1 MKGYEMK
8 VYNTLTKTKEE
19 FIPIEP
25 NKVKMYVC
33 GPTVYDFIHIG
44 NARPFVV
51 FDAVRRYFLY
61 KGYEV
66 NYVQN
71 FTDIDDK
78 IINKA
83 IAENVPFTDITTKF
97 IKEAQTDGKGLN
109 VLEPT
114 VAPTVSGNMTEII
127 TMIQTL
133 IEKGFAYNVDGQ
145 VFFDVAKFDEYCK
158 LSKKNTDD
166 LINGIRVQVDS
177 QKKNSADFVLWKPH
191 KENEPFF
198 ESPFGNG
205 RPGWHIECSA
215 MAKRYLGDT
224 IDIHAGGSDLIFP
237 HHENEIAQSECA
249 NDKPFANYWLH
260 NGFINIDNEKM
271 SKSKGNF
278 FTVRDI
284 LKEYS
289 YEEMRF
295 FILSAHYRSPLN
307 FSKDLM
313 DSSRNGLN
321 RIKTAISN
329 LDFAIKNA
337 SQSENSVQAD
347 VINNIRTQFEEK
359 MEDDF
364 NTADAI
370 SIIFE
375 LVKIINN
382 AITDKVDV
390 STLKNLNEEL
400 MTLLNILGLVFE
412 EKTVSK
418 ELEEKILALI
428 EQRTIAKK
436 EKDFAKADSIR
447 AELLDMNI
455 VIEDTRQGVK
465 WSVKE

>member
-1 MKGYEMK
+1 MK
-8 VYNTLTKTKEE
+8 VYNTLTRTKEE
-19 FIPIEP
+19 FVPIEQ

-51 FDAVRRYFLY
+51 FDAVRRYLIY
-61 KGYEV
+61 KGFDV
-66 NYVQN
+66 TYVQN

-83 IAENVPFTDITTKF
+83 IAQNVDFSEITKKY
-97 IKEAQTDGKGLN
+97 INEAQTDGKGLN
-109 VLEPT
+109 VMEPSF
-114 VAPTVSGNMTEII
+114 APTVSGNMQEII
-127 TMIQTL
+127 DMISKL
-133 IEKGFAYNVDGQ
+133 IEKGFAYNVNGQ

-166 LINGIRVQVDS
+166 LINGIRIKVDDS
-177 QKKNSADFVLWKPH
+177 KKSSADFVLWKPH
-191 KENEPFF
+191 KDGEPFF

-215 MAKRYLGDT
+215 MAKKYLGDT

-249 NDKPFANYWLH
+249 NGKPFANYWLH

-284 LKEYS
+284 LKEYT

-313 DSSRNGLN
+313 ESSRNGLV
-321 RIKTAISN
+321 RIKTAIAN
-329 LDFAIKNA
+329 LDFNIKNTKV
-337 SQSENSVQAD
+337 SSITSDETTLLETLYSFRPV
-347 VINNIRTQFEEK
+347 FEQR

-370 SIIFE
+370 STIFE
-375 LVKIINN
+375 LIKFINVN
-382 AITDKVDV
+382 TSEASSSEFIQKV
-390 STLKNLNEEL
+390 TTEL
-400 MTLLNILGLVFE
+400 LSLLDILGLVFE
-412 EKTVSK
+412 ENEIDADFEQKV
-418 ELEEKILALI
+418 LDLI
-428 EQRTIAKK
+428 EQRTNAKK
-436 EKDFAKADSIR
+436 EKDFAKADDIR
-447 AELLDMNI
+447 AKLLDMNV
-455 VIEDTRQGVK
+455 VIEDTRAGVK
-465 WSVKE
+465 WSMKQ

>member
-1 MKGYEMK
+1 MK
-8 VYNTLTKTKEE
+8 VYNTLTRQKEE
-19 FIPIEP
+19 FIPIEDK
-25 NKVKMYVC
+25 KVKMYVC

-61 KGYEV
+61 KGFEV
-66 NYVQN
+66 DYVQN

-83 IAENVPFTDITTKF
+83 IAENVEFTEITKRY
-97 IKEAQTDGKGLN
+97 IKEAQTDGQGLN

-114 VAPTVSGNMTEII
+114 FAPTVSGNMNEII
-127 TMIQTL
+127 TMISTL
-133 IEKGFAYNVDGQ
+133 IEKGFAYEVDGT

-158 LSKKNTDD
+158 LSKKNPDD
-166 LINGIRVQVDS
+166 FINGIRIKVDEA
-177 QKKNSADFVLWKPH
+177 KKSSADFVLWKPH

-215 MAKRYLGDT
+215 MAKKYLGDT

-249 NDKPFANYWLH
+249 NGKPFANYWLH

-284 LKEYS
+284 LKEYT

-313 DSSRNGLN
+313 ESSRNGLN
-321 RIKTAISN
+321 RIKTCLSN
-329 LDFAIKNA
+329 LNFAIENGTA
-337 SQSENSVQAD
+337 SNQAMSFGVNSR
-347 VINNIRTQFEEK
+347 NEFEEK

-370 SIIFE
+370 SVIFE
-375 LVKIINN
+375 LVSIINN
-382 AITDKVDV
+382 QIKDNADV
-390 STLKNLNEEL
+390 EILKYLKDEL
-400 MTLLNILGLVFE
+400 TSLLDILGLLYAEKEVSKDFE
-412 EKTVSK
+412 EQ
-418 ELEEKILALI
+418 ILALI
-428 EQRTIAKK
+428 EERTNAKK
-436 EKDFAKADSIR
+436 DKNFALADEIR
-447 AELLDMNI
+447 QKLLDMNVI
-455 VIEDTRQGVK
+455 IEDTRAGVK
-465 WSVKE
+465 WSIKE

>member
-1 MKGYEMK
+1 MK

-19 FIPIEP
+19 FVPIEK

-33 GPTVYDFIHIG
+33 GPTVYDLIHIG

-61 KGYEV
+61 KGFDV
-66 NYVQN
+66 TYVQN

-78 IINKA
+78 IIKKA
-83 IAENVPFTDITTKF
+83 IDQNVHFTEVTKKY
-97 IKEAQTDGKGLN
+97 IAEAQTDGEGLN
-109 VLEPT
+109 VMTPSF
-114 VAPTVSGNMTEII
+114 APTVSENMNEII
-127 TMIQTL
+127 EMISTL
-133 IEKGFAYNVDGQ
+133 IEKGFAYEIDGT
-145 VFFDVAKFDEYCK
+145 VFFDVAKFDQYCK
-158 LSKKNTDD
+158 LSKKNLDD
-166 LINGIRVQVDS
+166 LIGGIRIKVDEA
-177 QKKNSADFVLWKPH
+177 KKNSGDFVLWKPH
-191 KENEPFF
+191 KDGEPYF

-215 MAKRYLGDT
+215 MAKKYLGET

-249 NDKPFANYWLH
+249 NGKPFSNYWLH

-284 LKEYS
+284 LKDYS

-307 FSKDLM
+307 FSEDLM
-313 DSSRNGLN
+313 ESSRNGLN
-321 RIKTAISN
+321 RIKTSIAN
-329 LDFAIKNA
+329 LDFAIANTQA
-337 SQSENSVQAD
+337 TGSADLSVLDNVRA
-347 VINNIRTQFEEK
+347 QFEER

-370 SIIFE
+370 SVIFE
-375 LVKIINN
+375 LVKTINN
-382 AITDKVDV
+382 SITDNANKE
-390 STLKNLNEEL
+390 TLEALKEEL

-412 EKTVSK
+412 EATVSK
-418 ELEEKILALI
+418 ELETEILDLI
-428 EQRTIAKK
+428 DQRTTAKK
-436 EKDFAKADSIR
+436 EKDFAKADEIR
-447 AELLDMNI
+447 EKLLSMNV

-465 WSVKE
+465 WSIKK